1 MRKLIFSAIIGL
13 GALGAAPI
21 AHAQTDQFLGE
32 VRDFGFD
39 FCPTGWYQTNG
50 QLLPIST
57 NTALFSLLGTLYG
70 GDGTTTFAL
79 PTLAEMERH
88 RLAAHAVYRGNRSVP
103 EPELSY
109 PPLRSLA
116 HPTPLR

>member
-1 MRKLIFSAIIGL
+1 MPKLIFSAIIGL

-79 PTLAEMERH
+79 PTLRPRWSATGWP
-88 RLAAHAVYRGNRSVP
+88 LTPCIAATGVFPSRS
-103 EPELSY
+103 
-109 PPLRSLA
+109 
-116 HPTPLR
+116 